1 MIFDYMTL
9 KIIWWAIL
17 TFVLIAFAVTGGM
30 DIGVNILLGI
40 IGKSEQDR
48 RLILN
53 ATGPTWEGNQ
63 VWLITFGA
71 GLFAIWPSAYAT
83 AFSSMYFA
91 LLLVL
96 LMLILRPPGF
106 DYRAKIDSQ
115 NWRKMWDMS
124 LFGGGVVLA
133 LVFGVAIG
141 NLFLGLPFY
150 FDNDMRVIYTGGF
163 FDLLTLPAL
172 LFGVVSLYM
181 LTLQGALFLQYKLEG
196 ELAKQA
202 FRFVKIMGWAF
213 IASFIITGIYVCK
226 WINGYEIMNIP
237 DLNTGFS
244 ATHKTVAIVTGG
256 WLRNY
261 QQYNMLWLLPAIA
274 ILATLGAMQASKSL
288 KPKLALL
295 INSLAIATTV
305 LTAAA
310 ALFPFI
316 LPSSSYPDH
325 GLTMWAVI
333 LFLPIVLVYTSWV
346 YKVMGGK
353 VRLQSNSY

>member
-1 MIFDYMTL
+1 
-9 KIIWWAIL
+9 
-17 TFVLIAFAVTGGM
+17 
-30 DIGVNILLGI
+30 
-40 IGKSEQDR
+40 
-48 RLILN
+48 
-53 ATGPTWEGNQ
+53 
-63 VWLITFGA
+63 
-71 GLFAIWPSAYAT
+71 
-83 AFSSMYFA
+83 
-91 LLLVL
+91 
-96 LMLILRPPGF
+96 
-106 DYRAKIDSQ
+106 
-115 NWRKMWDMS
+115 
-124 LFGGGVVLA
+124 
-133 LVFGVAIG
+133 
-141 NLFLGLPFY
+141 
-150 FDNDMRVIYTGGF
+150 
-163 FDLLTLPAL
+163 
-172 LFGVVSLYM
+172 
-181 LTLQGALFLQYKLEG
+181 
-196 ELAKQA
+196 
-202 FRFVKIMGWAF
+202 
-213 IASFIITGIYVCK
+213 
-226 WINGYEIMNIP
+226 MNIP

-325 GLTMWAVI
+325 GLTIWDASSSYKTLGITMWAVI